1 MQRAFLRKRY
11 CDSNNRIYS
20 PPTALCLILTLT
32 LTLKFPSHP
41 FVFSPSSWMDK
52 SAKAAHTSAKKS
64 TPKSPPPK
72 KSPRTSS
79 KSGSRR
85 SVSSTT
91 KRLSDVVPG
100 ANVTVQK
107 KVEERKPEAAKA
119 STSSSGNFLD
129 LNFGETPA
137 PATKTAAPAPAPAAS
152 ANDDGWADDWSF
164 GGAPGDTAFAAAR
177 ASNPNP
183 NPNPNPNR

>member
-1 MQRAFLRKRY
+1 MRFEYTEYISL
-11 CDSNNRIYS
+11 
-20 PPTALCLILTLT
+20 PPFVFNPNANSDP
-32 LTLKFPSHP
+32 KFPSHP

-52 SAKAAHTSAKKS
+52 SAKAAQKKS
-64 TPKSPPPK
+64 TPKSPPPQ

-79 KSGSRR
+79 KSASRG

-107 KVEERKPEAAKA
+107 KVEEPKPEAAKA
-119 STSSSGNFLD
+119 SSSGNFLD

-137 PATKTAAPAPAPAAS
+137 PATKTAAPAPAPATS

-177 ASNPNP
+177 ASD
-183 NPNPNPNR
+183 PNPNR